1 MTAHI
6 YIYIRIGCNIKN
18 FRRGHLII
26 IIKKRWLISALIV
39 GLLMF
44 FLISLTHITIGVF
57 NSRNLC
63 TIVIDP
69 GHGGIDGGAV
79 SSDSSILESHV
90 NLEIALKLKK
100 LFEESGCRVIMTRQ
114 KDVGL
119 YSEGETSIRS
129 KKMEDLVNRNNIMNH
144 ERVDYSIMLHLN
156 SFPDSSIYGAQCFYP
171 RNCPKS
177 QLLAEKIQESFLQG
191 IDDGNHRK
199 SKVKD
204 DILLLKN
211 PKSPRVLIECGFL
224 SNPREAK
231 LLAEQSYQRLLA
243 NCIYKGFF
251 EFLDSIN
258 EGKIGVEYIVSMA
271 GKEKED
277 LWITCE

>member
-1 MTAHI
+1 M
-6 YIYIRIGCNIKN
+6 YNKVS

-26 IIKKRWLISALIV
+26 IIRKKWLISALIILV
-39 GLLMF
+39 LMF
-44 FLISLTHITIGVF
+44 FLIFLTQITIGVF

-79 SSDSSILESHV
+79 SSSGILESHI
-90 NLEIALKLKK
+90 NLEIAMELKK

-119 YSEGETSIRS
+119 YSERNARIRS

-156 SFPDSSIYGAQCFYP
+156 SFPDPSCYGAQTFYP
-171 RNCPKS
+171 KNCAKS

-191 IDDGNHRK
+191 IDDDNHRK
-199 SKVKD
+199 AKMKN
-204 DILLLKN
+204 DILLLKD

-231 LLAEQSYQRLLA
+231 LLTDKSYQKLLA
-243 NCIYKGFF
+243 QCIYKGFF
-251 EFLDSIN
+251 EFLDIIN
-258 EGKIGVEYIVSMA
+258 EGKTGIEYIISMVDK
-271 GKEKED
+271 GK
-277 LWITCE
+277 

>member
-1 MTAHI
+1 M
-6 YIYIRIGCNIKN
+6 
-18 FRRGHLII
+18 II